1 MTTAHVLRVFTDADG
16 AFGNHL
22 GIVIEDAAPLMQ
34 ARRQAIAVE
43 LGYSETVFFQDVGT
57 AALRIFTP
65 ALELPLAGHPL
76 VGASWFLTQRLGRET
91 QTLRPALTSEV
102 ATWTED
108 GATWIRA
115 RVADAPPFE
124 YVELESEAAVR
135 AVAPGPEWG
144 HHYIWAWSDRAAGR
158 VYSRLLAPDL
168 GVPEDPATGSA
179 ALVLASR
186 LGRAVEIVQAAGCV
200 LRARPAAQDG
210 WSEVG
215 GLVASDGVREV
226 S

>member
-1 MTTAHVLRVFTDADG
+1 VITAHVLRVFTDNSG

-22 GIVIEDAAPLMQ
+22 GVVIEDEPLTQ
-34 ARRQAIAVE
+34 DRRQAIATE
-43 LGYSETVFFQDVGT
+43 LGYSETVFFQDVAT
-57 AALRIFTP
+57 ASLRIFTP
-65 ALELPLAGHPL
+65 AVELPLAGHPL
-76 VGASWFLTQRLGRET
+76 VGASWFLSQRGMAT
-91 QTLRPALTSEV
+91 ATLRPALAAEV

-135 AVAPGPEWG
+135 AVQHGPEWTK
-144 HHYIWAWSDRAAGR
+144 HYIWAWSDRNAGK
-158 VYSRLLAPDL
+158 VYSRLLAPAL

-179 ALVLASR
+179 ALTLASCV
-186 LGRAVEIVQAAGCV
+186 GRAVEIVQAAGCL
-200 LRARPAAQDG
+200 LRARPASQDG

-215 GLVASDGVREV
+215 GFVVADGTREV
-226 S
+226 A